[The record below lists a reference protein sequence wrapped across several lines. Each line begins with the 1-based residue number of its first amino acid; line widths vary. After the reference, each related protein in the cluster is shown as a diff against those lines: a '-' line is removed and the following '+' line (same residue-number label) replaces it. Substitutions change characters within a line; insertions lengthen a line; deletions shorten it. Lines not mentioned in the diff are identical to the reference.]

1 MQSMEYF
8 YVLGDGNHIRERV
21 EFYLLNHE
29 LESLSN
35 FSQSITTAINEIK
48 ELAIST
54 MNAQVIL
61 AGGDDI
67 LLSVPREK
75 YRKELIQKLQQAFF
89 TTTGI
94 TISFGV
100 GNTVEAAYINLRRAK
115 TNKGD
120 KIVEEED
127 KKSE

>member
-8 YVLGDGNHIRERV
+8 YVLGDGNHIRENV
-21 EFYLLNHE
+21 EFYLLNHD
-29 LESLSN
+29 LESLSK
-35 FSQSITTAINEIK
+35 FSQSLTTAINELK
-48 ELAIST
+48 ELAISS

-67 LLSVPREK
+67 LLSVPREN
-75 YRKELIQKLQQAFF
+75 YRKELIQKLQQAFL

-115 TNKGD
+115 TRKDD
-120 KIVEEED
+120 KIVEERD
-127 KKSE
+127 KK